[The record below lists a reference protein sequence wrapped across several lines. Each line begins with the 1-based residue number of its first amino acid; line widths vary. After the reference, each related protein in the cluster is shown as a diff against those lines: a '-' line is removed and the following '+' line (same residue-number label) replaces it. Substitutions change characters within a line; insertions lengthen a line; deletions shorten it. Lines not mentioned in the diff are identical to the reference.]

1 MINHQHHQFN
11 QLTIIMSSSSTSDG
25 PSELFPIR
33 NHLYLGNYS
42 SAIEKAQ
49 QMSSSGSGA
58 TENQTLKNQRDA
70 LMYRAY
76 IGLGELDTVI
86 AQIKDSE
93 ATPAILRVC

>member
-1 MINHQHHQFN
+1 
-11 QLTIIMSSSSTSDG
+11 
-25 PSELFPIR
+25 
-33 NHLYLGNYS
+33 
-42 SAIEKAQ
+42 
-49 QMSSSGSGA
+49 MSSSGGA

-93 ATPAILRVC
+93 ATPPILRVCYQ